1 MNKTITL
8 LGVAALLSMTGMAQ
22 KTGNEIHIDFAK
34 KGAEVP
40 AGMFGIFFEE
50 INHSGEGGLYAELV
64 QNRAFEDTSVP
75 EGYTVRDGQLFGPQ
89 LNNHLTGT
97 FTGGAGYRWPST
109 EIPAWSLEQTVGSG
123 AAMSLCKEYPLHPA
137 TPTSLAIRL
146 PQAGSRVTLTNSG
159 FWGMNIVKGEKYSLR
174 FYVRKETKYKGDVK
188 VRLVGEKGEVLA
200 ERKIDLK
207 PSGDWTE
214 YRDTLEAFATDP
226 KGVLKLDFEGEGT
239 VWLDYVS
246 LFPVHTFGN
255 RPNGLRK
262 DVAEML
268 VGLNPGF
275 VRWPGGCIVEGI
287 TRSNRVKWK
296 ETLGDPMTRPGNYN
310 TWGYR
315 ASMGLGYHEF
325 LQFCEDIGAAGMFVC
340 NAGLGCQ
347 YRHGDACTEEEVQYY
362 VDDLMDALEYA
373 LGDGNTEWGKKRIEN
388 GHIEP
393 FPLKYVEVGNEN
405 WGKVYEKRYDIFYKA
420 IKAKYPQLTVISTL
434 GLGGEKYHEKADM
447 VDPHWYVAP
456 EFFFQNTRIFDQ
468 VERTGCGVYVG
479 EYACNAE
486 VGSGNMLAAL
496 SEAAFI
502 SGMERNADL
511 VKMASYAPLLENV
524 NDRVWPVN
532 LIRVDPSRVMGRS
545 SYYVQR
551 MYALNRPSYNLA
563 TELRFPAKQ
572 VRVEGKIGVG
582 TYNTQAEY
590 KDIVVTRADGSR
602 VEVDCQ
608 NWKPVS
614 GDWSVKDGAYVQSA
628 DGPMQWSAWQGADF
642 GDCTIELKAR
652 KLGGKEGFLIF
663 YGMNEDNGYVLNLG
677 GWNNAGSALERMREG
692 NASAIAATLP
702 LTIET
707 GRWYD
712 IRLVVKEGQFSY
724 YCDGKLIQETPLTTT
739 RQYAI
744 SGFDEKTN
752 EIIVKVVNAEKTPF
766 RTKSELG
773 NVQVRPQGKVITLSA
788 DSPED
793 ENTLDDPKKIYP
805 VEKPY
810 NRFSSSFEYQFAP
823 WSFTIMRIKV
833 DKAYQHA
840 SNPVFPGWYADPEG
854 AVFGDEYWIFP
865 TLSDYYAAPGEP
877 TPEYPTKKTKAF
889 HQQYNI
895 QTYMDAFSS
904 KDLINW
910 KKHPRIL
917 SVDNISWLEY
927 ALWAPS
933 VVHANGKYYFFFGAN
948 DIQNDGEYGGIG
960 VAVANKPEG
969 PYRDVL
975 GKPLID
981 KIVNGAQPIDQ
992 FVFRDDDGT
1001 HYMYYG
1007 GWGHCNMVKLSPDL
1021 LSIVPFEDG
1030 SMFKEVTPENYVEG
1044 PFMLKRN
1051 GKYYFMWSEG
1061 GWMGPD
1067 YSVAYAISDSPFGP
1081 FKRVGKI
1088 LQQDPKIATGAGHHS
1103 VIQVPGKDEWYI
1115 IYHRRPLGDT
1125 SPYHRETCID
1135 RMYFDEKGL
1144 IKPVKMTINR

>member
-296 ETLGDPMTRPGNYN
+296 ETLGDSMTRPGNYN

-420 IKAKYPQLTVISTL
+420 IKAKYPQLTLISTL
-434 GLGGEKYHEKADM
+434 GLGGNEKHEKVDM
-447 VDPHWYVAP
+447 IDPHWYVAP
-456 EFFFQNTRIFDQ
+456 DTFFDMDSIFDQ
-468 VERTGCGVYVG
+468 QKRGDYKIYVG
-479 EYACNAE
+479 EYACNIG
-486 VGSGNMLAAL
+486 VKGGNMRGAL
-496 SEAAFI
+496 GEAAFLT
-502 SGMERNADL
+502 GVERNSDL
-511 VKMASYAPLLENV
+511 VQMASYAPLLENV

-532 LIRVDPSRVMGRS
+532 LIWVDSYRVMGRS
-545 SYYVQR
+545 SYYVQK
-551 MYALNRPSYNLA
+551 MYADNRPSWNLG
-563 TELRFPAKQ
+563 TTVSQPELPVTVQ
-572 VRVEGKIGVG
+572 GKIGVG
-582 TYNTQAEY
+582 TWETQAEY
-590 KDIVVTRADGSR
+590 KDFRIVLPDGKVEEADLSR
-602 VEVDCQ
+602 IDRE
-608 NWKPVS
+608 WKPIS
-614 GDWSVKDGAYVQSA
+614 GTWSFGDGGYTQSES
-628 DGPMQWSAWQGADF
+628 GPMKWAVWEKEWPEN
-642 GDCTIELKAR
+642 CTLEMKAR
-652 KLGGKEGFLIF
+652 KKGGSEGFLIF
-663 YGMNEDNGYVLNLG
+663 FGVNDQDGYVLNIG
-677 GWNNAGSALERMREG
+677 GWGNSATAFERMNNG
-692 NASAIAATLP
+692 GLSAMPDKVAQH
-702 LTIET
+702 IET
-707 GRWYD
+707 DRWYD
-712 IRLVVKEGQFSY
+712 IRISMNRGELTFYLDGEQILQTKLTRMNRYAVAGYDEQKEEIVVKM
-724 YCDGKLIQETPLTTT
+724 
-739 RQYAI
+739 
-744 SGFDEKTN
+744 
-752 EIIVKVVNAEKTPF
+752 VNAEDTPF
-766 RTKSELG
+766 DAVVKLD
-773 NVQVRPQGKVITLSA
+773 NVKIEPQGKVITLSA
-788 DSPED
+788 LSGND
-793 ENTLDDPKKIYP
+793 ENSLDQPDKIIPRTQDYD
-805 VEKPY
+805 
-810 NRFSSSFEYQFAP
+810 RFEPEFNYRFEP
-823 WSFTIMRIKV
+823 WSFTIFRIKV
-833 DKAYQHA
+833 
-840 SNPVFPGWYADPEG
+840 
-854 AVFGDEYWIFP
+854 
-865 TLSDYYAAPGEP
+865 
-877 TPEYPTKKTKAF
+877 KK
-889 HQQYNI
+889 
-895 QTYMDAFSS
+895 
-904 KDLINW
+904 
-910 KKHPRIL
+910 
-917 SVDNISWLEY
+917 
-927 ALWAPS
+927 
-933 VVHANGKYYFFFGAN
+933 
-948 DIQNDGEYGGIG
+948 
-960 VAVANKPEG
+960 
-969 PYRDVL
+969 
-975 GKPLID
+975 
-981 KIVNGAQPIDQ
+981 
-992 FVFRDDDGT
+992 
-1001 HYMYYG
+1001 
-1007 GWGHCNMVKLSPDL
+1007 
-1021 LSIVPFEDG
+1021 
-1030 SMFKEVTPENYVEG
+1030 
-1044 PFMLKRN
+1044 
-1051 GKYYFMWSEG
+1051 
-1061 GWMGPD
+1061 
-1067 YSVAYAISDSPFGP
+1067 
-1081 FKRVGKI
+1081 
-1088 LQQDPKIATGAGHHS
+1088 
-1103 VIQVPGKDEWYI
+1103 
-1115 IYHRRPLGDT
+1115 
-1125 SPYHRETCID
+1125 
-1135 RMYFDEKGL
+1135 
-1144 IKPVKMTINR
+1144 